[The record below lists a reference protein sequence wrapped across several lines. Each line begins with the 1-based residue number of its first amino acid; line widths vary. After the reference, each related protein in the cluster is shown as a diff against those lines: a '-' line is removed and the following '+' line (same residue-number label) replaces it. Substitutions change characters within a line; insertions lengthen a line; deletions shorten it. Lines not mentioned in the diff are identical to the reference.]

1 MKNRKRHEIV
11 ADVLTAALNGS
22 KKTNIMYDGK
32 LSFKLLNFYLKITTN
47 CGLLTLDPLSR
58 LYFTTNKG
66 KEFLEIHAEYKKN
79 RQVLNNK
86 SLEVKEKERQLEN
99 MLLQKDISYCI

>member
-11 ADVLTAALNGS
+11 ADVLIAAINGS
-22 KKTNIMYDGK
+22 KKTNIMYSGK
-32 LSFKLLNFYLKITTN
+32 LSFKLLNFYLKITTK

-58 LYFTTNKG
+58 FYFTTNKG
-66 KEFLEIHAEYKKN
+66 KEYLKIYADYKKN

-86 SLEVKEKERQLEN
+86 SLEVKEKENQLEN